1 MTLPL
6 LEVRSLSKQFRLRGQ
21 ILQAVKNV
29 SFSISQ
35 GEILGLGG
43 ESGCGKSTIGKLLMG
58 LLEPSGGSIVFDGKN
73 LLDLTA
79 QRSRA
84 WRRHIQMIFQNPTA
98 SLNPRMTIEETLA
111 EPFIIHGLFEQ
122 AKLARRLHDLLLQVG
137 LSADYLKRLPH
148 ELSGGQRQRV
158 AIARAIALN
167 PRLLICDEPFSAL
180 DVSVQSQI
188 INLLS
193 RLQREQNLSYLI
205 ISHDLSILRYLTHR
219 SAIMYLGEIIEW
231 GFSSDV
237 YDHPL
242 HPYTQALISSVLLP
256 DPIRERQ
263 RSRVVIKGEI
273 PSLLHPPSGCPFHTR
288 CPHAM
293 NICRA
298 EKPPMREVKPGHFSA
313 CHLYRNAE

>member
-6 LEVRSLSKQFRLRGQ
+6 LEVRNLSKQFRLRGQ
-21 ILQAVKNV
+21 ILHAVKNI

-58 LLEPSGGSIVFDGKN
+58 LLEPTNGSIVFDGKN
-73 LLDLTA
+73 LHDLTA
-79 QRSRA
+79 QRSHA

-98 SLNPRMTIEETLA
+98 SLNPRMSIEETLA
-111 EPFIIHGLFEQ
+111 EPFIIHGLSERIE
-122 AKLARRLHDLLLQVG
+122 LANDLKDLLAQVG

-148 ELSGGQRQRV
+148 ELSGGQKQRV
-158 AIARAIALN
+158 AIARAIALK

-180 DVSVQSQI
+180 DVSVQAQI
-188 INLLS
+188 INLLV

-219 SAIMYLGEIIEW
+219 LAIMYLGEMIEW
-231 GFSSDV
+231 GLTSDV
-237 YDHPL
+237 YEHPL

-256 DPIRERQ
+256 DLMRERQ

-288 CPHAM
+288 CPHALK
-293 NICRA
+293 ICHTV
-298 EKPPMREVKPGHFSA
+298 KPVMREVKPGHFSA
-313 CHLYRNAE
+313 CHLYDSS